1 MCVNIVPHQF
11 CDFSLLNWLQSQ
23 VKLCA
28 FVFSV
33 PGAEVREVDLKA
45 MTGGIVHTKLW
56 VVDQKHFYV
65 GSANMDWRSLSQVKT
80 ERNVHSAAIAA
91 VSASVRGMVR
101 ILCQNS
107 FAALQTEYMPLWR
120 PTYCISN

>member
-1 MCVNIVPHQF
+1 MIFLIKLTSVSGQTVCVCF
-11 CDFSLLNWLQSQ
+11 
-23 VKLCA
+23 
-28 FVFSV
+28 FSV

-80 ERNVHSAAIAA
+80 ERNVHSTAIAA

-101 ILCQNS
+101 ILCQNP
-107 FAALQTEYMPLWR
+107 FAALQAECMALWR

>member
-1 MCVNIVPHQF
+1 MIFFLIKLASISDCV
-11 CDFSLLNWLQSQ
+11 LL
-23 VKLCA
+23 
-28 FVFSV
+28 FFSV

-65 GSANMDWRSLSQVKT
+65 GSANMDWRSLSEVKT
-80 ERNVHSAAIAA
+80 ERNVHSTATADA
-91 VSASVRGMVR
+91 VSASVRGTVR
-101 ILCQNS
+101 IFCQNP
-107 FAALQTEYMPLWR
+107 FAPLQTEYMALWR